1 VAGIDD
7 APSNSEEKKPYL
19 VRFESAV
26 RIVRASDPSLT
37 TDDVIWEL
45 WDALNNQR
53 LTAEL
58 PKSTIKGIHLLGSNK
73 AGRPIIGLE
82 LRDEVEGIR
91 AGYYDKEELLQLWPP
106 LEPTGQLQAVS
117 PNLRTSGRPSLPIAA
132 LTTEMRRRAAA
143 GDLDQNWSKTSRQL
157 SAWAKANHP
166 DTPHSVAG
174 IRGNKILSAEHSRLT
189 VRSHE

>member
-1 VAGIDD
+1 MASIDD

-45 WDALNNQR
+45 WDALNNKR

-58 PKSTIKGIHLLGSNK
+58 PKSTIKRFHLLGSNK